1 MLNRLF
7 IKRNKD
13 TKKISPMHNFKY
25 NTAQIYSIK
34 AEKSIEVNAMKVAKV
49 IDRSINYRPLEIKSK
64 RLNKKTEES
73 KSILYRDT
81 IPQYNVIK
89 KLVENNRENMTIDK
103 IDYKK
108 LDNKIKQLEEKRN
121 YNIDLLELDLYSAY
135 IDEFYILKSYM
146 DRE

>member
-13 TKKISPMHNFKY
+13 KKKISPMHNFKY

-34 AEKSIEVNAMKVAKV
+34 AEKSIEVNAIKVAKV

>member
-7 IKRNKD
+7 IKRNKEK
-13 TKKISPMHNFKY
+13 KKISPMHNLKY